1 MGVLNWKWAS
11 FHENR
16 YSQLI
21 RTSTG
26 WMFMVNLCLN
36 SCANVNLDSDR
47 VRVKW
52 KQSKFI
58 LIKRICSSKH
68 EMVSVSI
75 NHSCFTVY
83 ITVLYVWVC
92 FLRALPTSSQHN
104 MDAVSNS
111 SNLLQFV
118 LHTCLP
124 VWNECVCFFFHIVYA
139 KRDKNRVNRAP
150 FIAATH
156 SID

>member
-1 MGVLNWKWAS
+1 MGDLNWKWAS
-11 FHENR
+11 FHEKR

-26 WMFMVNLCLN
+26 WMFMVDLCLN

-92 FLRALPTSSQHN
+92 FFA
-104 MDAVSNS
+104 
-111 SNLLQFV
+111 
-118 LHTCLP
+118 
-124 VWNECVCFFFHIVYA
+124 CFTNIIATQYGCSFEFIEFAPICSTYMFASVKWVRMLFFI
-139 KRDKNRVNRAP
+139 
-150 FIAATH
+150 
-156 SID
+156 